1 MTISN
6 AQRELLRMVYQRTE
20 VEHKPFFTAEVPN
33 WANARAL
40 RKMQY
45 ITIYRNQEFTDSAE
59 RIMLTRMG
67 KELYIGM
74 VVDGITPVLHQRVS
88 PTRESLL
95 APQADVIGQLRT
107 VIAAETFDANQLALR
122 KYLAPEDWR
131 EIDKR
136 RAFVAGLEYALS
148 LLEGKEPTPY
158 AALYDLHSPAQL
170 DDQIPTHSDLPHDG
184 RPWRARRRPS
194 RVLRPQ

>member
-33 WANARAL
+33 WATARAL

-59 RIMLTRMG
+59 RITLTRMG
-67 KELYIGM
+67 KELYIQLVADSM
-74 VVDGITPVLHQRVS
+74 KPVLHQRVS

-107 VIAAETFDANQLALR
+107 DR
-122 KYLAPEDWR
+122 KS
-131 EIDKR
+131 
-136 RAFVAGLEYALS
+136 V
-148 LLEGKEPTPY
+148 
-158 AALYDLHSPAQL
+158 
-170 DDQIPTHSDLPHDG
+170 
-184 RPWRARRRPS
+184 
-194 RVLRPQ
+194 V